1 MYAVFGM
8 TPQLARRRVKVPM
21 KRKDGTFK
29 SATEHEEEV
38 LQKISDLLAKG
49 RREQPSPIYGA
60 KSCAA
65 EFAQLAVDSG
75 GGRIEIRARVNDGE
89 PVFDKKK
96 KIYVQKLKWETVW
109 ALHETAEREAC

>member
-29 SATEHEEEV
+29 TAAEHEEEV
-38 LQKISDLLAKG
+38 LQKIDDLMIGG
-49 RREQPSPIYGA
+49 RSEQLSPIYGV
-60 KSCAA
+60 KGCAV
-65 EFAQLAVDSG
+65 EFAQLAVASG
-75 GGRIEIRARVNDGE
+75 GGRIDIRARVNDGP

-96 KIYVQKLKWETVW
+96 KDYVQRFKWETVM
-109 ALHETAEREAC
+109 AFHDTTESKAC